1 VVSSSADWS
10 VADAGLK
17 ALGMDRGKPAIEG
30 GAVWFCSDEHTTFAP
45 GRPVGDRVRLVP
57 GHVDPTMAYH
67 ERLHLFAGDDVID
80 TWPIDL
86 RGW

>member
-1 VVSSSADWS
+1 

-17 ALGMDRGKPAIEG
+17 AFGMDHGNPELG
-30 GAVWFCSDEHTTFAP
+30 GSVVWFCSDEHTTFSP
-45 GRPVGDRVRLVP
+45 PRRIGGRVLLVP

-67 ERLHLFAGDDVID
+67 ERLYLLSGDEVVDC
-80 TWPIDL
+80 WPVDL